1 MLSENPSVGNTK
13 RTKEMSCKTTVM
25 FRIHVNKKVQMSSD
39 EAEGSQLNWDV
50 SVPLPFQPQQEVAP
64 SGSKAFCTVAKE
76 TCVCVWVGKGVLGCV
91 CVGGGGGHFGGSA
104 ISI

>member
-13 RTKEMSCKTTVM
+13 RTKEMSCKTTAM

-76 TCVCVWVGKGVLGCV
+76 TCVCGWERGCWVV
-91 CVGGGGGHFGGSA
+91 CVGGGHFGGSA
-104 ISI
+104 IST